1 MWAVWPSAK
10 CVVGLEVSRL
20 GLNLT
25 KLTSFSLRLLLLKI
39 KIKIKI
45 GTTRF
50 ALQSLRTES
59 CIVRKVFG
67 T

>member
-39 KIKIKI
+39 KIKI